1 MKIIQITYTLCSGGA
16 ERFVVNLSNELVER
30 GHEVV
35 VCMLRDEKIE
45 RYNFNRP
52 LLSPKVI
59 FHSMNFGKGM
69 SLSMMRQTVKFV
81 KKENP
86 DIVHCHLNTL
96 PFIFPLIFRKKI
108 KIVHT
113 IHSLADKDCKGKLQ
127 YYLNKKVYS
136 SRRVNAVAISDICKE
151 SYVKFYG
158 NNSVRLIFNG
168 SPNAETTD
176 SLSDVEN
183 DISRMGRGKVF
194 IHISKYYPLKNQ
206 RMLIEAFNKL
216 NEEDVDFSLVVVGN
230 HFDEPDQGLFL
241 KEMACEKI
249 HFVGMKLNVGD
260 YLACADAFCLTSDYE
275 GLPISLLE
283 ALSAGVTP
291 ICTPVGGIPDVVTDG
306 VTGYLSAGMTV
317 DDYCDAVKRFIASP
331 IDRELLK
338 KYFLDNYS
346 MTKCARQYEQ
356 LYNEIVDK

>member
-52 LLSPKVI
+52 LLSPKVK
-59 FHSMNFGKGM
+59 FHAMNFGKGM

-136 SRRVNAVAISDICKE
+136 SGRVKAVAISKTCED

-158 NNSVRLIFNG
+158 NHKVVMIENG
-168 SPNAETTD
+168 SPRPTTTE
-176 SLSDVEN
+176 SLSEVKRE
-183 DISRMGRGKVF
+183 ISLMGQGKVF
-194 IHISKYYPLKNQ
+194 VHVSKYYPLKNQ
-206 RMLIEAFNKL
+206 RMLVESFNKL
-216 NEEDVDFSLVVVGN
+216 AEEGLDYRLLIIGN
-230 HFDEPDQGLFL
+230 YYDESDKGLFL

-260 YLACADAFCLTSDYE
+260 YLACADAFCLTSRYE

-283 ALSAGVTP
+283 AMSMGVTP
-291 ICTPVGGIPDVVTDG
+291 ICTSVGGIPDVVTDG
-306 VTGYLSAGMTV
+306 VTGYLAEDDNVVSYVDTVNRFMTNPLSRDV
-317 DDYCDAVKRFIASP
+317 ITRYYD
-331 IDRELLK
+331 
-338 KYFLDNYS
+338 DNYS
-346 MTKCARQYEQ
+346 MEKCCNRYIE
-356 LYNEIVDK
+356 LYKLK